1 MARAYVNNKGAED
14 DKRQPPKLP
23 GGMGTPMPKPGGGGP
38 APKGSHRM
46 PDGTLMK
53 DSEMPSG
60 GGYQTPPMGAS
71 RSEMRD
77 NMRDRGRP
85 RPTPAQIQPP
95 TMPMPFNPGEVER
108 ARDETLRKAL
118 GDSGDQGFQP
128 FSPPTPMQMPNI
140 IPQSEAM
147 QMPMPQN
154 RGMGSAP
161 MPQANPNQMQ
171 DFIAQMLGGAAGAM
185 PGQGQPMMG
194 DPGLEAYMRALQQR
208 M

>member
-1 MARAYVNNKGAED
+1 MARAYVNDKGAED
-14 DKRQPPKLP
+14 DKRRPPKLP

-38 APKGSHRM
+38 APKGFHHM

-60 GGYQTPPMGAS
+60 GDYQTPPMSAS

-85 RPTPAQIQPP
+85 RPTP
-95 TMPMPFNPGEVER
+95 
-108 ARDETLRKAL
+108 
-118 GDSGDQGFQP
+118 
-128 FSPPTPMQMPNI
+128 MQMPNI

-147 QMPMPQN
+147 PMPMPQN
-154 RGMGSAP
+154 RGMEPAP

-185 PGQGQPMMG
+185 PGQNQQMMG